1 MSKVYLSRSE
11 VAQHIGVQTAT
22 LSRYKL
28 PEPDVIIGSGARP
41 TFGWFPETIDEWNAA
56 RPGRG
61 RTPAA
66 PNTCAS
72 L

>member
-11 VAQHIGVQTAT
+11 VAQRIGVQTAT

-28 PEPDVIIGSGARP
+28 PQPDVIIGSGARP
-41 TFGWFPETIDEWNAA
+41 TFGWLPETIDAWNMA

-61 RTPAA
+61 RVPKVARGA
-66 PNTCAS
+66 K
-72 L
+72 